1 MTDTPPIQIDDSTFD
16 QLISVLTKF
25 VESRSISLEGSHT
38 NEMKNCRDLVADQF
52 KKLGASVQLL
62 EIEGA
67 PDAVYAELPHSNP
80 NAPIILLYSH
90 YDVQPVGDLSNWT
103 SEPFETTVRDNRIFG
118 RGASDDKSGIITH
131 IGALQSIL
139 TSDSILPCHVKI
151 IIEGEE
157 ELGSPHASE
166 FLEKYKDL
174 LRADAVI
181 IADSVH
187 WGVDEPAITT
197 SLRGLVDCE
206 IVVKTLELGVHS
218 GEYGGIVPDALMT
231 LSRIITSLHNEDGTV
246 AVEGLV
252 SKQTNEIEIKSSEIL
267 EKAGA
272 FPSLQTIGTGD
283 VISRLWTQPAI
294 SVLAINAPSID
305 EAINLI
311 VPEARAKIS
320 MRIAPGQDPI
330 AALDA
335 LEAHLTISPPW
346 GASIKVIRG
355 ATASPFESQQAG
367 KLMQAYEKGVRHA
380 WGKMPRKIGLGG
392 TIPLVAEI
400 KNNYPDCEI
409 LITGV
414 GDPISRIHGPDE
426 SQDLTELKRNIIAEA
441 YVLMAINS
449 GND

>member
-1 MTDTPPIQIDDSTFD
+1 MIDSPLIEINDSAFE

-25 VESRSISLEGSHT
+25 VEARSISLEGSHT
-38 NEMKNCRDLVADQF
+38 PEMKSCRDLVADEF
-52 KKLGASVQLL
+52 KKIGASVQLL
-62 EIEGA
+62 EIDDA
-67 PDAVYAELPHSNP
+67 PDAVYAEFPHNNP
-80 NAPIILLYSH
+80 NAPTILLYSH

-103 SEPFETTVRDNRIFG
+103 SEPFKTIVRDNRIFG

-131 IGALQSIL
+131 IGALQAIFSSNL
-139 TSDSILPCHVKI
+139 TLPCHVKI

-166 FLEKYKDL
+166 FLEKYNDL
-174 LRADAVI
+174 LKADAVI

-187 WGVDEPAITT
+187 WGVNEPAITT

-218 GEYGGIVPDALMT
+218 GEYGGVVPDALMT

-252 SKQTNEIEIKSSEIL
+252 RNQTNEIEIKSSEIL

-272 FPSLQTIGTGD
+272 FLSLETIGTGD

-294 SVLAINAPSID
+294 SVLAINAPPID

-311 VPEARAKIS
+311 VPEASAKIS
-320 MRIAPGQDPI
+320 MRIAPGQDPV

-335 LEAHLTISPPW
+335 LEAHLTTSTPW

-355 ATASPFESQQAG
+355 AAASPFESQEAG
-367 KLMQAYEKGVRHA
+367 KLMQAYEKGVQYA
-380 WGKMPRKIGLGG
+380 WGKIPRKIGLGG
-392 TIPLVAEI
+392 TIPLVAEL

-449 GND
+449 AYN

>member
-62 EIEGA
+62 EIDGA

-139 TSDSILPCHVKI
+139 ASDSILPCHVKI

-166 FLEKYKDL
+166 FLEKYKEL

-252 SKQTNEIEIKSSEIL
+252 SKQTNEIEKR
-267 EKAGA
+267 
-272 FPSLQTIGTGD
+272 FPSLAQSDFNTGL
-283 VISRLWTQPAI
+283 RLIEENQGNETVHVGADAVYQIYRRLPPYHLAAWVYRLP
-294 SVLAINAPSID
+294 VLKQ
-305 EAINLI
+305 
-311 VPEARAKIS
+311 VF
-320 MRIAPGQDPI
+320 
-330 AALDA
+330 
-335 LEAHLTISPPW
+335 
-346 GASIKVIRG
+346 RG
-355 ATASPFESQQAG
+355 AYALIARNRHRFGKVTCETAACDVPYSEQT
-367 KLMQAYEKGVRHA
+367 VR
-380 WGKMPRKIGLGG
+380 R
-392 TIPLVAEI
+392 T
-400 KNNYPDCEI
+400 
-409 LITGV
+409 
-414 GDPISRIHGPDE
+414 
-426 SQDLTELKRNIIAEA
+426 
-441 YVLMAINS
+441 
-449 GND
+449 